1 MATINTGL
9 GGPQGVGEGSV
20 RGSTLTTGNYDD
32 GSLQVN
38 ITSVFGASGI
48 NYFGTNY
55 TSMYINTNGLI
66 TFGGPNISY
75 TPTALSGLTQPSI
88 APFWTD
94 INITSGTAAGT
105 NNIYY
110 DLDPGTGRVTVTW
123 LDVRAYSGSAANRN
137 TFQVVLQHTS
147 NGNFEIDIIYQKI
160 QFTNGGSGIAQT
172 GITDGGANDFIIP
185 GSGNSAALLR
195 YPTASIDP
203 NDPNGV
209 WSNRY
214 LDGRAVCFAAGTL
227 IATPKGD
234 CRVEALRRGDLV
246 QTLDGGAQ
254 PVLWVGGGSVLV
266 SGESLPVRIAA
277 GTLGAARDL
286 QVSGQHLILFRNTA
300 AELLF
305 GEDEVLIA
313 AKDLVGLAGITQ
325 DTTPRIMGYY
335 HVLMAHHHL
344 LMADGVASESLHPG
358 TVALGTL
365 PRRALADLRATV
377 PDAALA
383 LLGRQPAARRVL
395 KPHEAR
401 VLIAMLHQGD
411 AASRIEVLLGLAA

>member
-38 ITSVFGASGI
+38 ITSVFGAGGI
-48 NYFGTNY
+48 DYFGTNY

-66 TFGGPNISY
+66 TFGGPNTSY
-75 TPTALSGLTQPSI
+75 TPTALGGLTQPSI

-110 DLDPGTGRVTVTW
+110 DLDPGTGRVTITW
-123 LDVRAYSGSAANRN
+123 LGVAAYSGGGANRN
-137 TFQVVLQHTS
+137 TFQVVLQHTGD
-147 NGNFEIDIIYQKI
+147 GNFEIDIIYQQI

-172 GITDGGANDFIIP
+172 GMTDGGANDFIIP
-185 GSGNSAALLR
+185 GSGNSTALLGF
-195 YPTASIDP
+195 PTAPIDA

-209 WSNRY
+209 WSNRF

-227 IATPKGD
+227 ISIPTGD
-234 CRVEALRRGDLV
+234 CRVEALRAGDLV

-254 PVLWVGGGSVLV
+254 PVLWVGGGSVSV

-286 QVSGQHLILFRNTA
+286 QVSGQHLILFRNAA

-305 GEDEVLIA
+305 GEEEVLIT
-313 AKDLVGLAGITQ
+313 AKDLVGLPGISQ

-335 HVLMAHHHL
+335 HVLMPHHHL
-344 LMADGVASESLHPG
+344 LIADGVASESLHPG
-358 TVALGTL
+358 RVALATL
-365 PRRALADLRATV
+365 SRRALADLQARV

-383 LLGRQPAARRVL
+383 RLGRQPAARRVL

-411 AASRIEVLLGLAA
+411 DASRIEVLLGLAA

>member
-20 RGSTLTTGNYDD
+20 RGSTLTSGNYDD
-32 GSLQVN
+32 GSLRVN
-38 ITSVFGASGI
+38 ITSVFGAGGI

-55 TSMYINTNGLI
+55 TSIFINTNGLI
-66 TFGGPNISY
+66 SFSAPNLSY
-75 TPTALSGLTQPSI
+75 TPTALGGVTTPVI

-94 INITSGTAAGT
+94 INITSGTATGI

-110 DLDPGTGRVTVTW
+110 DLDPGTGRVTITW
-123 LDVRAYSGSAANRN
+123 LNVRGYSGNGTPRN

-147 NGNFEIDIIYQKI
+147 NGNFEIDIIYQQI

-185 GSGNSAALLR
+185 GSGNSAALLG

-227 IATPKGD
+227 ISTPTGD
-234 CRVEALRRGDLV
+234 CRVEALRAGDLV
-246 QTLDGGAQ
+246 QTLDGDAR
-254 PVLWVGGGSVLV
+254 PVLWVGGGSVSV

-286 QVSGQHLILFRNTA
+286 QVSGQHLILFRNAA

-313 AKDLVGLAGITQ
+313 AKDLVGLPGISQ

-335 HVLMAHHHL
+335 HVLMPHHHL
-344 LMADGVASESLHPG
+344 LIAQGVASESLHPG
-358 TVALGTL
+358 KVALATL
-365 PRRALADLRATV
+365 PRRALADLQAKV
-377 PDAALA
+377 PDAVLA
-383 LLGRQPAARRVL
+383 RLGRQPAARRVL
-395 KPHEAR
+395 QPHEAR

>member
-9 GGPQGVGEGSV
+9 GGPQGVGEGSL

-66 TFGGPNISY
+66 SFGAPNTSY
-75 TPTALSGLTQPSI
+75 TPTALGGVTTPVI

-94 INITSGTAAGT
+94 INITSGTATGT

-123 LDVRAYSGSAANRN
+123 LDVRGYSGSAANRN
-137 TFQVVLQHTS
+137 TFQVVLQQTG
-147 NGNFEIDIIYQKI
+147 NGNFEIDIIYEKI

-172 GITDGGANDFIIP
+172 GITDGGANDYVIP
-185 GSGNSAALLR
+185 GSGNSAALLG
-195 YPTASIDP
+195 YPTAQIDP

-227 IATPKGD
+227 IATPTGD
-234 CRVEALRRGDLV
+234 CTVEALRKGDLV
-246 QTLDGGAQ
+246 QTLDAGAQ
-254 PVLWVGGGSVLV
+254 PVLWVGGGSVSV
-266 SGESLPVRIAA
+266 SGDSLPVCVAA
-277 GTLGAARDL
+277 GTLGAVRDM
-286 QVSGQHLILFRNTA
+286 QVSGQHLVLFRDA
-300 AELLF
+300 SAELLF
-305 GEDEVLIA
+305 GGDEVLIA
-313 AKDLVGLAGITQ
+313 AKDLVGLPGITQ
-325 DTTPRIMGYY
+325 DPTPRIMGYY
-335 HVLMAHHHL
+335 HVLMQHHHL
-344 LMADGVASESLHPG
+344 LLANGVASESLHPG
-358 TVALGTL
+358 KVALATL
-365 PRRALADLRATV
+365 PRRALADLRTTV

-395 KPHEAR
+395 KPHEVR
-401 VLIAMLHQGD
+401 VLLAMLHKGD
-411 AASRIEVLLGLAA
+411 AASRIKVLLGLAA

>member
-48 NYFGTNY
+48 NYFGNDY

-66 TFGGPNISY
+66 SFGAPNTSY
-75 TPTALSGLTQPSI
+75 TPTALGGVATPVI

-94 INITSGTAAGT
+94 INITSGSATGN

-110 DLDPGTGRVTVTW
+110 DLDPANGRVTVTW
-123 LDVRAYSGSAANRN
+123 LNVAAFSGGGANRN

-147 NGNFEIDIIYQKI
+147 NGNFEIDIIYEKI

-172 GITDGGANDFIIP
+172 GLTDGGANDYVIP
-185 GSGNSAALLR
+185 GSGNSAALLG
-195 YPTASIDP
+195 YPTTSIDP

-227 IATPKGD
+227 IATPSGD
-234 CRVEALRRGDLV
+234 CRVEALRSGDLV

-254 PVLWVGGGSVLV
+254 PVLWVGGGSVVV
-266 SGESLPVRIAA
+266 SGESLPVRIST
-277 GTLGAARDL
+277 GTLGAVRDL
-286 QVSGQHLILFRNTA
+286 QVSGQHLILFRGNS

-305 GEDEVLIA
+305 GDSEVLIA
-313 AKDLVGLAGITQ
+313 AKDLVGLPGITQ
-325 DTTPRIMGYY
+325 DTAPRLMGYY
-335 HVLMAHHHL
+335 HILMSHHHL
-344 LMADGVASESLHPG
+344 LIADGVASESLHPG
-358 TVALGTL
+358 KVALATL
-365 PRRALADLRATV
+365 PRRALADLHATV
-377 PDAALA
+377 PDAALS

-395 KPHEAR
+395 KPHEVR
-401 VLIAMLHQGD
+401 VMLAMLHVGD
-411 AASRIEVLLGLAA
+411 ATSRLEVLLGAAA